1 MVLMF
6 WLWAHIIFPFTF
18 IHHVSM
24 LLDHGPLCGGYNT
37 SVKRACVCVCVC
49 VCVLNNVL
57 CVCVCPLLRLVC
69 DSTVEEN
76 ILKKASQKRMLG
88 NIAIEGGAFTTEFF
102 KQASL
107 HDVDKVL
114 SLWYVR
120 CTHMLYV
127 LWAVVACCML
137 NLYSHVIFHVSGKYW
152 WALNNLAILL
162 KKSKIKNFDQFAVRR
177 MHYVRNDC
185 VNNYWRNL
193 FDNLRSYFLA
203 KFSCYTVMYLH
214 ATLLIPKQHSY
225 IPCCTTFK

>member
-1 MVLMF
+1 
-6 WLWAHIIFPFTF
+6 
-18 IHHVSM
+18 M

-107 HDVDKVL
+107 HDVIKFCH
-114 SLWYVR
+114 YG
-120 CTHMLYV
+120 TY
-127 LWAVVACCML
+127 AVHICSTCC
-137 NLYSHVIFHVSGKYW
+137 GQW
-152 WALNNLAILL
+152 
-162 KKSKIKNFDQFAVRR
+162 
-177 MHYVRNDC
+177 
-185 VNNYWRNL
+185 
-193 FDNLRSYFLA
+193 
-203 KFSCYTVMYLH
+203 LH
-214 ATLLIPKQHSY
+214 AV
-225 IPCCTTFK
+225 C